1 NQPLVLPKLFSAIR
15 VQGSRRFRRNR
26 KLKDLKLGRI
36 ATSDRNRESPKRN
49 EREVHHEIPEICCT
63 ACFTGPAA
71 RVFAGCGRC
80 RSEGRRGWPA
90 RLRLRLLPGLSVC
103 LRALRLLWS
112 KLVLWRG
119 LYRRRP
125 LVPRLGTSVLRTP
138 LRPRL
143 RGSWSGGSGGSARL

>member
-63 ACFTGPAA
+63 ACFTGHAA
-71 RVFAGCGRC
+71 GVLAGCGRC
-80 RSEGRRGWPA
+80 RSKGRSRRWSWSGRRLCGWGA
-90 RLRLRLLPGLSVC
+90 GLRLRLLPELSVC

-112 KLVLWRG
+112 
-119 LYRRRP
+119 
-125 LVPRLGTSVLRTP
+125 
-138 LRPRL
+138 
-143 RGSWSGGSGGSARL
+143 